1 MQEKNQKNL
10 SSPDQECDFCCE
22 LGSRQFER
30 RKNRR
35 ELGMEVVSGIIE
47 MNVEVACNNEFM
59 KRSSS
64 NGKEGIK
71 FIKKTQKIEKD
82 EDAGGIY

>member
-1 MQEKNQKNL
+1 
-10 SSPDQECDFCCE
+10 
-22 LGSRQFER
+22 
-30 RKNRR
+30 
-35 ELGMEVVSGIIE
+35 MEVVSGIIE